1 MLKKSKGY
9 KYRLKP
15 NKAQMI
21 YLEKAFGCCRKMY
34 NIYVDLLYT
43 QLEQLNFVTGKIDY
57 KSIEFPTPAIIK
69 KDYEYMKEIDS
80 LALANH

>member
-57 KSIEFPTPAIIK
+57 KSIEFSTPAIIK